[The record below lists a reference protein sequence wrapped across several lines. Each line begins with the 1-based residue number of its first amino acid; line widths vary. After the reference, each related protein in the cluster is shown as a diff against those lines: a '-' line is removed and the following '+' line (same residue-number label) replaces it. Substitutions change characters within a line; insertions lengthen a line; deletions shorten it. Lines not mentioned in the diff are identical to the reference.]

1 MAERTM
7 RGRDEKKK
15 KTTYFW
21 KVSQVRTVDV
31 FARWFVGSEIQNEG
45 TVGKC
50 LCCLVE
56 LR

>member
-1 MAERTM
+1 M